1 MRKKIKK
8 RVRRNKEE
16 RAFLLSAVKAVLCL
30 CICALMFMSG
40 VIFQNDSLK
49 ESLYRLIRENS
60 LGEKI
65 SVIKDEQPSKYLDKI
80 LGEAVFTSKAAEPVA
95 IEGNI
100 TSPFG
105 ERVNPILEK
114 EEFHVGVDI
123 KAPKG
128 QRVGALYPGKCEKV
142 GLNKFDGNYC
152 ILSHGNFKTKY
163 CHLDQVLISEGNCIR
178 SGEAVGRVGRTGL
191 ATGNHLHVEIVKD
204 GKYIN
209 PMSAFRD
216 FTYEI

>member
-30 CICALMFMSG
+30 CICALMFISG
-40 VIFQNDSLK
+40 VIFDNSRLK
-49 ESLYRLIRENS
+49 EGLYNLMRENS

-65 SVIKDEQPSKYLDKI
+65 SVIKKEQPAPYLDKI
-80 LGEAVFTSKAAEPVA
+80 LGEAIFTSKAFEPVA
-95 IEGNI
+95 IEENI

-105 ERVNPILEK
+105 ERINPILGK
-114 EEFHVGVDI
+114 KEFHLGVDI

-128 QRVGALYPGKCEKV
+128 QKVGALYPGKCEKV

-152 ILSHGNFKTKY
+152 ILSHGNFQTKY
-163 CHLDQVLISEGNCIR
+163 CHLDEVLISEGLCLR
-178 SGEAVGRVGRTGL
+178 QGETVGRVGKTGL
-191 ATGNHLHVEIVKD
+191 ATGNHLHVEIIRD
-204 GKYIN
+204 GKYID
-209 PMSAFRD
+209 PMSAFKEY
-216 FTYEI
+216 TYEI

>member
-8 RVRRNKEE
+8 RARRSKEE
-16 RAFLLSAVKAVLCL
+16 RVFLLSAVKAILCL

-40 VIFQNDSLK
+40 VIFQNESLK
-49 ESLYRLIRENS
+49 KSLYHLMRENS

-65 SVIKDEQPSKYLDKI
+65 GVIKDRETTQYLDKI
-80 LGEAVFTSKAAEPVA
+80 LGEAIFTSKASEPLS

-100 TSPFG
+100 TSQFG
-105 ERVNPILEK
+105 ERLNPILK
-114 EEFHVGVDI
+114 KDEFHVGLDI

-128 QRVGALYPGKCEKV
+128 QRVGALYPGKCQKV

-152 ILSHGNFKTKY
+152 ILSHGNFETKY
-163 CHLDQVLISEGNCIR
+163 CHLDEVLISEGTLLR
-178 SGEAVGRVGRTGL
+178 KGEAVGRVGRTGL
-191 ATGNHLHVEIVKD
+191 ATGSHLHVEIIKD